1 MYQDEILADHTC
13 KLDGFI
19 LPLSKIFSD
28 QKTYTN
34 LKVAKLKVKGGAKLD
49 KKEWYNAVSFERFCV

>member
-1 MYQDEILADHTC
+1 MKNVYQDVLADHKR
-13 KLDGFI
+13 KLDVFI

-34 LKVAKLKVKGGAKLD
+34 LKVAKLKGGAKLD

>member
-1 MYQDEILADHTC
+1 MYQDVLADHRR
-13 KLDGFI
+13 KLDVFI
-19 LPLSKIFSD
+19 FPLSKIFSD

-34 LKVAKLKVKGGAKLD
+34 LKVAKLKGGAKLD